1 MKRILVVE
9 DNASSLKLLTD
20 ILTFWGYTVLGAG
33 DGVEGIRLTRAER
46 PDLIMMDVQMPVMDG
61 LTAIKELRRDE
72 ATRDIPIICVTSDT
86 MRSSREKVLSMGG
99 SDFISK
105 PIDITE
111 VRNMVRKHL
120 KEEQKD

>member
-1 MKRILVVE
+1 MTRILVVE
-9 DNASSLKLLTD
+9 DNASSVKLLTD
-20 ILTFWGYTVLGAG
+20 ILTFWGYTVLRAG
-33 DGVEGIRLTRAER
+33 DGVEGIRVARAER

-61 LTAIKELRRDE
+61 LTAIKELRRDD

-105 PIDITE
+105 PIDIAE

-120 KEEQKD
+120 REEQKD